1 MRSFP
6 GKGTTF
12 TVHIPALETEY
23 ANLKVEAAAPLP
35 RGRERVLVVDDEPL
49 MAAMVQQMLARLG
62 YDAVFHTS
70 GIEALEAVRN
80 QSAQKPFD
88 LVVTDMTMP
97 HFTGQDL
104 ASELFQ
110 LQPAVPVIL
119 MTGFSNKIDADKAN
133 ALGIQ
138 GFLMKPVALEELAG
152 TVRTVLD
159 RERNKALFSS
169 GDRRVT

>member
-1 MRSFP
+1 M
-6 GKGTTF
+6 
-12 TVHIPALETEY
+12 I
-23 ANLKVEAAAPLP
+23 
-35 RGRERVLVVDDEPL
+35 
-49 MAAMVQQMLARLG
+49 
-62 YDAVFHTS
+62 
-70 GIEALEAVRN
+70 
-80 QSAQKPFD
+80 
-88 LVVTDMTMP
+88 TDMTMP